1 MSDTSIVVTKTKQ
14 IKFRAKSIRTGEYVY
29 GDLAH
34 IKCRVMKPTPE
45 KIYIVSHGAH
55 GGMIYLLT
63 RERVDPDTVE
73 QLIGYDAVGFEV
85 YSQL

>member
-1 MSDTSIVVTKTKQ
+1 MDELSIVVKKTAQ
-14 IKFRAKSIRTGEYVY
+14 IKFRARSLKTGEYVY

-34 IKCRVMKPTPE
+34 IKSRSKKLIPE
-45 KIYIVSHGAH
+45 KIYIVTHGAH

-63 RERVDPDTVE
+63 RERVNPETVE